1 MQPELSRARVGAPRR
16 IATISVHTS
25 PLDQPGTGDAGGLNV
40 YVVEVARQLARRG
53 IEVEIFTRA
62 VCRDTPP
69 VLELAP
75 GVLVRNLVAGP
86 FEELDKNSLPGQICP
101 FTFGVLRTEADF
113 APGRYDLVH
122 AHYWLSGQVGAV
134 AAERW
139 GVPLVQSMHT
149 LGKVKN
155 LALAR
160 GDCAEP
166 AVRIRGEG
174 EVVAAADRL
183 VANTEDEARQL
194 IELYGATPWRVE
206 TVSPGVDLSVFRPS
220 ASVADVRRRLG
231 LAPDAIVLVFAGR
244 IQPLKGPDVVL
255 RAAASLLRLAPE
267 LAERLVVVF
276 VGGPSGSE
284 VGAPGRLDGLA
295 GELGVAGRVRF
306 EPPCPHRDLA
316 DWYRAAT
323 LVLVPSHSESFGL
336 VALEAQACGTPV
348 AAAAVGG
355 LRTAVRDGFSG
366 VLVDGHDPEV
376 WASVLRDLVVSPR
389 WLASLSRGALAH
401 ASGFGWPA
409 TADRLIEVYTRAMA
423 SAGSVGAAG
432 AGRGAGVKRAGEVGG
447 ESPAAGVEAALRSLE
462 LGFEQPRPGAFLV
475 KLEGQH
481 KLATMTWLVVGEH
494 SLGVEAF
501 FCRQPDENHEAFYRF
516 LLERNGRMYGVHFTL
531 DQTGDV
537 YLTGRLPLSSVSA
550 DDIDRLLGCVLSYSD
565 ENFDAALELGFG
577 SAIRREWAWRV
588 KRGESLANLQA
599 FARFADPDRG
609 PE

>member
-1 MQPELSRARVGAPRR
+1 MDVQPELSRARSRGAPRR
-16 IATISVHTS
+16 IATISMHTS

-183 VANTEDEARQL
+183 VANTGDEARQL

-206 TVSPGVDLSVFRPS
+206 TVSPGVDLSVFRPGPVD
-220 ASVADVRRRLG
+220 VARRRLG

-306 EPPCPHRDLA
+306 EPPCAHRDLA

-323 LVLVPSHSESFGL
+323 LVVVPSHSESFGL

-376 WASVLRDLVVSPR
+376 WASVLRDLVLSPR

-409 TADRLIEVYTRAMA
+409 TADRLIEVYTGAMA
-423 SAGSVGAAG
+423 SAGSVDAAG
-432 AGRGAGVKRAGEVGG
+432 SRAGV
-447 ESPAAGVEAALRSLE
+447 
-462 LGFEQPRPGAFLV
+462 
-475 KLEGQH
+475 
-481 KLATMTWLVVGEH
+481 
-494 SLGVEAF
+494 
-501 FCRQPDENHEAFYRF
+501 
-516 LLERNGRMYGVHFTL
+516 
-531 DQTGDV
+531 
-537 YLTGRLPLSSVSA
+537 SA
-550 DDIDRLLGCVLSYSD
+550 
-565 ENFDAALELGFG
+565 
-577 SAIRREWAWRV
+577 
-588 KRGESLANLQA
+588 
-599 FARFADPDRG
+599 
-609 PE
+609 

>member
-1 MQPELSRARVGAPRR
+1 MDVQPELSRARSRGAPRR
-16 IATISVHTS
+16 IATISMHTS

-69 VLELAP
+69 VLELAS

-183 VANTEDEARQL
+183 VANTGDEARQL

-206 TVSPGVDLSVFRPS
+206 TVSPGVDLSVFRPG
-220 ASVADVRRRLG
+220 AVDVARRRLG

-306 EPPCPHRDLA
+306 EPPCAHRDLA

-323 LVLVPSHSESFGL
+323 LVVVPSHSESFGL

-376 WASVLRDLVVSPR
+376 WASVLRDLVLSPR

-409 TADRLIEVYTRAMA
+409 TADRLIEVYTGAMA
-423 SAGSVGAAG
+423 SAGSVDAAG
-432 AGRGAGVKRAGEVGG
+432 SRAGV
-447 ESPAAGVEAALRSLE
+447 
-462 LGFEQPRPGAFLV
+462 
-475 KLEGQH
+475 
-481 KLATMTWLVVGEH
+481 
-494 SLGVEAF
+494 
-501 FCRQPDENHEAFYRF
+501 
-516 LLERNGRMYGVHFTL
+516 
-531 DQTGDV
+531 
-537 YLTGRLPLSSVSA
+537 SA
-550 DDIDRLLGCVLSYSD
+550 
-565 ENFDAALELGFG
+565 
-577 SAIRREWAWRV
+577 
-588 KRGESLANLQA
+588 
-599 FARFADPDRG
+599 
-609 PE
+609 